1 MYGKAEIEPDMTQKK
16 SIYFLSIIAVSI
28 AIISIFMATE
38 FTFIQKKYMI
48 AFHRSGL
55 VGTYYKNGKLNG
67 EIELYENGKITRKAT
82 FKNGLINGWAIYYYP
97 NGLVKRKYF
106 AKNDIKDGIE
116 YSYFEDGKINIK
128 RTYKDGKKEGSEIIY
143 YRNGKVDRTLFYK
156 NNNANGIEHAY
167 YEDGNLKYTRNWLNS
182 KPYGDFYYYFKNK
195 IISLYQTYDILGNR
209 FYLIR
214 YDSFGNVTKRLGYMF
229 SAQTYTKVKDSIILL
244 QTRHTYKSIND
255 LYVTIA
261 HPPEVTGKITILINN
276 NDRADFILLD
286 KNTNYIKKAFDHKG
300 TYHIEILVSFI
311 SDDLSSDKT
320 SGELTIKKE

>member
-1 MYGKAEIEPDMTQKK
+1 MMHRKT
-16 SIYFLSIIAVSI
+16 IYFISIIAI
-28 AIISIFMATE
+28 TITIISIFIAIE
-38 FTFIQKKYMI
+38 FTSIQKKYMV
-48 AFHRSGL
+48 AFHKSGL
-55 VGTYYKNGKLNG
+55 VGAYYKYGKLSG
-67 EIELYENGKITRKAT
+67 EIELYENGIITRKAT

-156 NNNANGIEHAY
+156 NNKANGIEHAY

-195 IISLYQTYDILGNR
+195 IISLYQTYDILGNK

-214 YDSFGNVTKRLGYMF
+214 YDSLGNATKKLGYMF
-229 SAQTYTKVKDSIILL
+229 SAHPFSKIKDSTILL
-244 QTRHTYKSIND
+244 QTGHTYKSIND
-255 LYVTIA
+255 FYITIA

-286 KNTNYIKKAFDHKG
+286 KNTNYIKNAFDHNG
-300 TYHIEILVSFI
+300 TYHIKIVVSFI

-320 SGELTIKKE
+320 LGELTIKKE